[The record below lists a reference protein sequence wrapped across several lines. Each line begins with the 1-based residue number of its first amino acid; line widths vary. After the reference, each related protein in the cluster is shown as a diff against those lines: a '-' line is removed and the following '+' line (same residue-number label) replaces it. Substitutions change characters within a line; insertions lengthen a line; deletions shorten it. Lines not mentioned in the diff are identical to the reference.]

1 MAPLHGFPCHYNDK
15 GLMPLVP
22 CLGFVGL
29 AFAAIGFADLHLF
42 GLAPSWVRVPREGI
56 EPPRPKFQVYSLAQ
70 PTNSCLRGLARPH
83 LSVNERLGAGCGSGT
98 RAYCRLEVNPLPL
111 AVSARLERATSPA
124 SMGRSTN

>member
-1 MAPLHGFPCHYNDK
+1 
-15 GLMPLVP
+15 MPLVP

-29 AFAAIGFADLHLF
+29 AYAAIGFADLHLF
-42 GLAPSWVRVPREGI
+42 GFAPSWVRVPREGI

-111 AVSARLERATSPA
+111 VGPAGIEPATCRLRVGSSA
-124 SMGRSTN
+124 N

>member
-1 MAPLHGFPCHYNDK
+1 
-15 GLMPLVP
+15 MPLVP

-42 GLAPSWVRVPREGI
+42 GFAPSWVRVPREGI

-83 LSVNERLGAGCGSGT
+83 LSILGEAWGGVWIGHKG
-98 RAYCRLEVNPLPL
+98 LL
-111 AVSARLERATSPA
+111 SP
-124 SMGRSTN
+124 